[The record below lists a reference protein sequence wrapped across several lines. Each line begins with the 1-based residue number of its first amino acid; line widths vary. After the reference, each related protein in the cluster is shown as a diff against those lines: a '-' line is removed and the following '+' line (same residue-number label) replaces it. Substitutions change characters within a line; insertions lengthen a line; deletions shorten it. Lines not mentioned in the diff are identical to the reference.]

1 MPLIDSDIKP
11 RLHAY
16 LGGIVRELKGTALG
30 VNGTMDHVHM
40 LIGLPPTVA
49 LSDVVRV
56 TKANSSRWIHEQ
68 VGDKKFGWQ
77 SGYGAF
83 SVSQSKAQTVLA
95 CIAHQEEHHRKFS
108 FKEEVAAFLKK
119 YGIEYDEHFL

>member
-1 MPLIDSDIKP
+1 MSHTHTNLLIHIIFSTKDRMPLIDSDINP

-16 LGGIVRELKGTALG
+16 LGGIVRELKGTALS

-68 VGDKKFGWQ
+68 IVDKKFGWQ

-95 CIAHQEEHHRKFS
+95 YIAHQEAHHRKIS
-108 FKEEVAAFLKK
+108 FK
-119 YGIEYDEHFL
+119 